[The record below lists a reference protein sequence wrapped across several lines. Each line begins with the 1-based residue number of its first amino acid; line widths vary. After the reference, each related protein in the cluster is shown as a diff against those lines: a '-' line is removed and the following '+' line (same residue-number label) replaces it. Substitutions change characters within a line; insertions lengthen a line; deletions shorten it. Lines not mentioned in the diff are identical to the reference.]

1 MFKHSFM
8 KNINI
13 KIVSVFL
20 FVIFCYSAKAQHAHS
35 NTFVNTEEWYFF
47 TPDKLNLYIHEF
59 GTGDT
64 VLVLHGGFGAEH
76 SYLMDALLPLQNKF
90 HFISFDQRGSLRSP
104 APDSL
109 LSYDKL
115 LGDIELIRKEMKL
128 GKLTIFAHSMGTRLA
143 MAYAVKHPDNVKK
156 LILTGAHKPVSTN
169 GSLRELAIFYLE
181 NREIVEEVKMQALPS
196 DTAEWTK
203 KHNTYNWRI
212 SFASVS
218 IYDVT
223 KWRRMRGGVAFYNQ
237 QSGSIL
243 YQSAPENWNYV
254 NQLKKV
260 GVSIAVIEG
269 DHDYL
274 NFTAQSVKTLAKKFM
289 EENQIT
295 AEEKEKL
302 FQISPVRWSDFLKDL
317 PNLRIYSIK
326 NAGHNVWIDQSEI
339 FTRYFNE
346 AVEE

>member
-1 MFKHSFM
+1 MIFKTFLKRKS
-8 KNINI
+8 II
-13 KIVSVFL
+13 ISSVFCFL
-20 FVIFCYSAKAQHAHS
+20 AFSYSTNAQHTHS
-35 NTFVNTEEWYFF
+35 NIFANSEEWYFF

-59 GTGDT
+59 GSGDT

-76 SYLMDALLPLQNKF
+76 SYLMDALLPLQDKF

-115 LGDIELIRKEMKL
+115 LEDIELIRKEMKL

-156 LILTGAHKPVSTN
+156 LILTGAHKPVSTS
-169 GSLRELAIFYLE
+169 GSSRELAIFYLE
-181 NREIVEEVKMQALPS
+181 NRELVEDVKMQTLPS
-196 DTAEWTK
+196 ETTQWTK
-203 KHNTYNWRI
+203 KHNTYDWRI
-212 SFASVS
+212 SFASVNL
-218 IYDVT
+218 YDVK
-223 KWRRMRGGVAFYNQ
+223 KWRQMRGGVAFYNQ

-243 YQSAPENWNYV
+243 YQSAPENWDYV
-254 NQLKKV
+254 NQLKKA

-274 NFTAQSVKTLAKKFM
+274 NFTAQSMKTLAKKFVG
-289 EENQIT
+289 ENQIT

-302 FQISPVRWSDFLKDL
+302 FRISPVRWPDFSKEL

-326 NAGHNVWIDQSEI
+326 NAGHNAWIDQPEL
-339 FTRYFNE
+339 FTKYFNE
-346 AVEE
+346 ALKD